1 MSITYACGL
10 FGYDRQV
17 YYRSISRVKHH
28 QQRAEKVVSLVNS
41 VRIRMPRLGAKKLYN
56 ILKSELKDLG
66 VGRDKLI
73 DILRANYLLIKPKR
87 QYHVTT
93 NSHHRFRKHKNLIE
107 HTEVERPEQI
117 WVSDITYIGDRENP
131 QYLALVTDSYSK
143 KIMGYDVCNSLN
155 VAGSCRALK
164 MALKNRMYPSK
175 ALIHH
180 SDRGLQY
187 CSDAYQ
193 EILKSADLKCSMTEK
208 YDPYQNATAERING
222 ILKQEFIL
230 GIKVNDINLMRKI
243 VEQSV
248 MIYNKE
254 RPHLSCYMN
263 TPKFMHTQS
272 LIKIK
277 TYKRK
282 RVEENDPLLVI

>member
-1 MSITYACGL
+1 MNITFACDL
-10 FGYDRQV
+10 FGLDRQV
-17 YYRSISRVKHH
+17 YYRSKKRVEKH
-28 QQRAEKVVSLVNS
+28 QQRAEQVLSLVKS
-41 VRIRMPRLGAKKLYN
+41 IRVRMPRLGAKKLYFL
-56 ILKSELKDLG
+56 LKIELNALG

-73 DILRANYLLIKPKR
+73 DILRANQLLINPKR

-107 HTEVERPEQI
+107 HTQVARPEEV

-143 KIMGYDVCNSLN
+143 KIMGYDVSNSLS
-155 VAGSCRALK
+155 VTGSCRALR
-164 MALKNRMYPSK
+164 MALNIRKYPK
-175 ALIHH
+175 KELIHH

-187 CSDAYQ
+187 CSDKYQ
-193 EILKSADLKCSMTEK
+193 EILKTARLKCSMTEQ

-230 GIKVNDINLMRKI
+230 GIKVTDIQLMRKI

-248 MIYNKE
+248 LIYNTE
-254 RPHLSCYMN
+254 RPHLSCHMK
-263 TPKFMHTQS
+263 TPEFMHKQS
-272 LIKIK
+272 EIKIK
-277 TYKRK
+277 SYKRK
-282 RVEENDPLLVI
+282 RAEENVPLLVI

>member
-1 MSITYACGL
+1 MSITFACGL

-17 YYRSISRVKHH
+17 YYRSINRVEQH
-28 QQRAEKVVSLVNS
+28 QERAEKVVSLVTS
-41 VRIRMPRLGAKKLYN
+41 VRARMPRLGAKKLYN
-56 ILKSELKDLG
+56 ILKSELNVLG

-73 DILRANYLLIKPKR
+73 DILRANHLLISPKR

-143 KIMGYDVCNSLN
+143 KIMGYDVSNSLS
-155 VAGSCRALK
+155 VTGSCRALK
-164 MALKNRMYPSK
+164 MALKGRKYPTK
-175 ALIHH
+175 ELIHH

-187 CSDAYQ
+187 CSDVYQ
-193 EILKSADLKCSMTEK
+193 ELLKTAGLKCSMTEQ

-230 GIKVNDINLMRKI
+230 GIKVADIKLMRKI
-243 VEQSV
+243 IEQSV
-248 MIYNKE
+248 LIYNEE
-254 RPHLSCYMN
+254 RPHLSCHMN

-282 RVEENDPLLVI
+282 RVEEKDPLLVI